1 MEDNRAFI
9 QEKNIKKKGL
19 FIVIEIRQELIY
31 YWRNWLLSNVLLKE

>member
-9 QEKNIKKKGL
+9 QEKKYKEKGL

-31 YWRNWLLSNVLLKE
+31 YWRNW